1 MKNKP
6 GTMAARA
13 LSAFLSAAML
23 LTSLPMTA
31 FASEQSPAA
40 DTQEENVQQ
49 IISENDATVIQ
60 DTIEELQDEDFIW
73 PEDTFDWFS
82 YDWKSATDED
92 LDDHLLSS
100 DHVNTRDFLLSL
112 SEDETEEILSRDT
125 SLTGHYTQF
134 VGEPEAEEGTPQEWD
149 TYYDYLVSIPQT
161 LKWTAKNDISNSNVY
176 MTINVYNGST
186 KVNSLTI
193 TYTNIKSKVGAG
205 GKSSTRYTGLTVG
218 AVEENTGSPF
228 RCYLTDGGTAT
239 WKNGT
244 SAKSWEIV
252 CLHLATTKP
261 VGYSFSYNRKTVD
274 YNNDGEETDPLIK
287 YVTKESYTKDDTNK
301 ALSGGTTLP
310 ANNTTA
316 SSATI
321 TTSLLVNL
329 KHFGIHTGRGSMHQV
344 SQFIYTPVTYYV
356 TYDGGST
363 QPCVYGGAYNRLTK
377 QPDRT
382 GQYTVYFED
391 SPHNSESQQKA
402 AWSQTWLNWK
412 YGNSTYAA
420 GSSFSNLA
428 NTSTTINYVS
438 NYAAVV
444 VNAITPPTPE
454 AYGGY
459 NFIGWGDANG
469 NLIVKKG
476 QNYTPSK
483 DTILYA
489 QYGDPDTYTITV
501 DGAGGILDYARA
513 GYSGLHDEKLSGTI
527 TSAQYIWYEK
537 SSGRIN
543 VPMSGSDTTI
553 KSPSRKGY
561 SFTGWNYADCTMV
574 EDGSSTTYY
583 QMRKDGSIKATWSPK
598 TYRISYD
605 ANGGTVNPGYNDIV
619 YDTACPDA
627 PTPTRVGYTFAAW
640 EPKEEDMQYS
650 GIYNCDR
657 DSEVIANWNPNH
669 FTIKFNL
676 DGGLY
681 DGRSTIED
689 IQMYY
694 EQENELGVIPHAP
707 EKEGYTFKGWVDSKG
722 NSYESESKIPT
733 TLCKDEGDIVTIKAT
748 WEKNPDPVVVV
759 IDDEGNNKPA
769 QVDPELKEMIMEL
782 LGKVKKLSEMSTDQ
796 VSKLMDALTSQYFL
810 SKAQAKTL
818 FDLIN
823 NNNALT
829 EEQKIALLKALAEGT
844 LTEEQKSLLIAMIS
858 KSPLSDADKKA
869 LLAAIGGISSL
880 SQEQQKKILEALE
893 KGSSAEIKMN
903 GVTYILTKTKDG
915 TISVSIKSLDGV
927 KDVVIPDFITVAG
940 KTYPITEIAPG
951 AFKGN
956 KDVNTVTMG
965 DNISTIGESAFEGA
979 KNLKSIVFSEHLKE
993 IGPKAFKDCTSL
1005 GKDVTLP
1012 ASLQTIGASA
1022 FEGCTKLEKIII
1034 KDPSKL
1040 LEIGKKA
1047 FYNTA
1052 LKSFKVPKS
1061 VLKIQDGAF
1070 AANKKMT
1077 GFTFEKG
1084 SALVSLGKGVWEK
1097 DVKLKSVKLPS
1108 KIAKIPAKTFKGCKA
1123 LKSAKL
1129 SSGTTDIGT
1138 SAFEGCTALKS
1149 ITIPSK
1155 VINIGKKAFYG
1166 DKKLG
1171 KVTFKGKILSKV
1183 GSKAFK
1189 KCKKAIVFRCP
1200 KSKLG
1205 AYKKKL
1211 KGKY

>member
-6 GTMAARA
+6 GTTVTRA

-31 FASEQSPAA
+31 FASEPPLVA
-40 DTQEENVQQ
+40 DPEEDAQQ
-49 IISENDATVIQ
+49 IISENDIAVIQ

-92 LDDHLLSS
+92 LNDHLLSS

-218 AVEENTGSPF
+218 AVEANKSSPF

-244 SAKSWEIV
+244 SAKTWEIV

-261 VGYSFSYNRKTVD
+261 VGYSFSYKRKTVD
-274 YNNDGEETDPLIK
+274 YNNDGEESDPKLT
-287 YVTKESYTKDDTNK
+287 YVVKGSYTKDDTNH
-301 ALSGGTTLP
+301 ALSGGTELT

-329 KHFGIHTGRGSMHQV
+329 KQFGIHTGRGSVHQV
-344 SQFIYTPVTYYV
+344 SNFIYTPVTYYV
-356 TYDGGST
+356 TYDGGSK
-363 QPCVYGGAYNRLTK
+363 QACAYGGTYNRLAK
-377 QPDRT
+377 QSDRT
-382 GQYTVYFED
+382 GQYTVYFVD
-391 SPHNSESQQKA
+391 NPRNSQSQQKA
-402 AWSQTWLNWK
+402 TWSQTWLNWK

-444 VNAITPPTPE
+444 VNPITPPTPA
-454 AYGGY
+454 AYDGL

-483 DTILYA
+483 DNTILYA
-489 QYGDPDTYTITV
+489 QYGDPDVYTITV
-501 DGAGGILDYARA
+501 DGAGGILDYDRA
-513 GYSGLHDEKLSGTI
+513 GYVLHDEKISGTI
-527 TSAQYIWYEK
+527 TSAQHIWKDSRENL
-537 SSGRIN
+537 R
-543 VPMSGSDTTI
+543 VPMNGSEVSI

-561 SFTGWNYADCTMV
+561 TFKGWNLADCTMV
-574 EDGSSTTYY
+574 DNGSTY
-583 QMRKDGSIKATWSPK
+583 QMRKDGSIKATWSPN

-605 ANGGTVNPGYNDIV
+605 ANGGTVNPGYNNVV
-619 YDTACPDA
+619 YDTACPNA
-627 PTPTRVGYTFAAW
+627 PTPSRVGYTFVAW

-650 GIYNCDR
+650 GIYNCDH
-657 DSEVIANWNPNH
+657 DSEVVAKWNPNH

-681 DGRSTIED
+681 DGRTTIED

-694 EQENELGVIPHAP
+694 EQENELGVIPNAP

-759 IDDEGNNKPA
+759 IDDDDNPYKPIY
-769 QVDPELKEMIMEL
+769 VDPELQKTMMEIL
-782 LGKVKKLSEMSTDQ
+782 ENVKKLSEMSTDQ
-796 VSKLMDALTSQYFL
+796 VSQLMEILTSQYFL
-810 SKAQAKTL
+810 SKEQAKNL
-818 FDLIN
+818 FDLIK

-880 SQEQQKKILEALE
+880 SLEQQKKILEALPRDS
-893 KGSSAEIKMN
+893 GSS
-903 GVTYILTKTKDG
+903 
-915 TISVSIKSLDGV
+915 
-927 KDVVIPDFITVAG
+927 
-940 KTYPITEIAPG
+940 
-951 AFKGN
+951 
-956 KDVNTVTMG
+956 
-965 DNISTIGESAFEGA
+965 
-979 KNLKSIVFSEHLKE
+979 
-993 IGPKAFKDCTSL
+993 
-1005 GKDVTLP
+1005 
-1012 ASLQTIGASA
+1012 
-1022 FEGCTKLEKIII
+1022 
-1034 KDPSKL
+1034 
-1040 LEIGKKA
+1040 
-1047 FYNTA
+1047 
-1052 LKSFKVPKS
+1052 
-1061 VLKIQDGAF
+1061 
-1070 AANKKMT
+1070 
-1077 GFTFEKG
+1077 
-1084 SALVSLGKGVWEK
+1084 
-1097 DVKLKSVKLPS
+1097 
-1108 KIAKIPAKTFKGCKA
+1108 
-1123 LKSAKL
+1123 
-1129 SSGTTDIGT
+1129 
-1138 SAFEGCTALKS
+1138 S
-1149 ITIPSK
+1149 ITSTWSPK
-1155 VINIGKKAFYG
+1155 
-1166 DKKLG
+1166 DE
-1171 KVTFKGKILSKV
+1171 
-1183 GSKAFK
+1183 
-1189 KCKKAIVFRCP
+1189 AIFFRSSSIISPFCRRV
-1200 KSKLG
+1200 
-1205 AYKKKL
+1205 
-1211 KGKY
+1211 